1 MNEIDTSTTPG
12 AAASVVKTVLDYAAS
27 PWKFAALVLL
37 VVVSFSAF
45 MIYVEREA
53 IATRVL
59 QGLAR
64 PRLDLAN
71 AQKIIAAAVKDSRAK
86 YAALWEIDL
95 DNNLQRLTHSADM
108 TGDTIQGTEIGYSA
122 PIMTPGSNVKVA
134 AALMNG
140 QTVCFDPRQS
150 DELPHKKMVANDVV
164 WVCASGVPSGL
175 GAFVGLLHI
184 MYLEKPEPAIEQA
197 AMRALSDAATKL
209 TVR

>member
-1 MNEIDTSTTPG
+1 MNEDSTTPG
-12 AAASVVKTVLDYAAS
+12 AAASVVKAMLDYAAS

-45 MIYVEREA
+45 MVYIEREA

-64 PRLDLAN
+64 PRLNLDN
-71 AQKIIAAAVKDSRAK
+71 AQQVLAFVVRDGRAN
-86 YAALWEIDL
+86 YSALWEIDL
-95 DNNLQRLTHSADM
+95 DNNLQRVTHTADKS
-108 TGDTIQGTEIGYSA
+108 GGPIQGAEAGYTA
-122 PIMTPGSNVKVA
+122 PIMTTGTNVKVA

-140 QTVCFDPRQS
+140 QIVCFDPS
-150 DELPHKKMVANDVV
+150 TSGELPHKKMVANDIV

-175 GAFVGLLHI
+175 GAFVGLLHV
-184 MYLEKPEPAIEQA
+184 MWTEKPDPAVEQA
-197 AMRALSDAATKL
+197 AMRSLNDAATKL

>member
-1 MNEIDTSTTPG
+1 MNDIDTSTAPG
-12 AAASVVKTVLDYAAS
+12 AAASVVKTVLEYAAS
-27 PWKFAALVLL
+27 PWKFAALFILAVFA
-37 VVVSFSAF
+37 FSAF
-45 MIYVEREA
+45 MVYVEREV

-59 QGLAR
+59 QNLGK
-64 PRLDLAN
+64 PRLDLHN
-71 AQKIIAAAVKDSRAK
+71 AQKIIASAVKDSRAK

-140 QTVCFDPRQS
+140 QAICFDPRQS

-164 WVCASGVPSGL
+164 WVCASTVPSGL

-184 MYLEKPEPAIEQA
+184 MYLEKPDQSIEQA
-197 AMRALSDAATKL
+197 ALRSLNDAATKL